1 MVEAMRG
8 IQYDDL
14 KLPAVALAGRPNVG
28 KSTLFNRF
36 LRKRRSITDPTPGLT
51 RDPVS
56 ARAEIAGKPVRLIDT
71 GGFKLDRGAGD
82 SDESRLDSL
91 VVERTLRTIERSDLV
106 VLILAAGDVTPE
118 DEELIKLL
126 RPLGGKLIVAVNK
139 TEGGRLLAEAWDM
152 MRFGFNRIYPISA
165 EHGDNIAELAAA
177 IAENLPSTA
186 GGEAAQP
193 EPPPDGAET
202 VIRLSIMGKPNAGK
216 SMLSNRLLSEKRSIV
231 SDIPGTTRD
240 VIEGRFVWE
249 GRDFAVM
256 DTAGIRRRSRVNENI
271 EYYSVNRA
279 IKTLDNADI
288 VILLIDALEGFSD
301 QDKKIASLAC
311 GKGRG
316 IIFALNKWDA
326 AGGVRNSAGSD
337 KAFNA
342 AREELYFSFAQMKY
356 APVLPVSA
364 KTGDGV
370 NALLNTSLKLFEQLN
385 RTTETSRLNDF
396 LSRAQTEHPPP
407 QGPRTRFKIKYG
419 VQVSANPVIFRLFV
433 SRPEAFTEA
442 YHSYIC
448 NRIRKDLSYGMIPVT
463 LEIRPS
469 SRERR

>member
-1 MVEAMRG
+1 MN
-8 IQYDDL
+8 I
-14 KLPAVALAGRPNVG
+14 PAVALAGRPTGG
-28 KSTLFNRF
+28 KSTLFNR
-36 LRKRRSITDPTPGLT
+36 LLHKRRSITDPTPGLT

-56 ARAEIAGKPVRLIDT
+56 ASAVIAGKPVRLIDT
-71 GGFKLDRGAGD
+71 GGFKLDPGGSAENRI
-82 SDESRLDSL
+82 DSL
-91 VVERTLRTIERSDLV
+91 VVERTLQTIERSDLV

-118 DEELIKLL
+118 DEELINLL
-126 RPLGGKLIVAVNK
+126 RPLRDKLIVAVNK
-139 TEGGRLLAEAWDM
+139 TEGGRLLAEAWNL
-152 MRFGFNRIYPISA
+152 MRFGFDRIYPISA
-165 EHGDNIAELAAA
+165 EHGDNVAELAAA
-177 IAENLPSTA
+177 IAENLPSIA

-216 SMLSNRLLSEKRSIV
+216 SMLSNRFLSDRVSIV

-249 GRDFAVM
+249 DRNFAVM

-279 IKTLDNADI
+279 IKTLDSADI

-316 IIFALNKWDA
+316 LIFALNKWDA
-326 AGGVRNSAGSD
+326 AGGVKNAPVAD
-337 KAFNA
+337 KAFKA
-342 AREELYFSFAQMKY
+342 ARDELYFFFGQMNY

-364 KTGDGV
+364 KNGYGV
-370 NALLNTSLKLFEQLN
+370 NALLNASVKMFGQLN
-385 RTTETSRLNDF
+385 RATETSRLNDF
-396 LSRAQTEHPPP
+396 LQRVQDEHPPP

-433 SRPEAFTEA
+433 SRPEAFTSA

-448 NRIRKDLSYGMIPVT
+448 NRIRADLSYGMIPVT

-469 SRERR
+469 SRPRP